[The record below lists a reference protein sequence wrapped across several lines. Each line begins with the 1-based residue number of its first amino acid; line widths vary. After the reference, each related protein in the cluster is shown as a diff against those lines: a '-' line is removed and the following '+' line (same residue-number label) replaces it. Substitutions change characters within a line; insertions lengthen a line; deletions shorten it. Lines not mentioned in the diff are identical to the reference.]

1 MCAPCH
7 VLTLSRHSSDTGDR
21 VTVTGTRYADAERP
35 KWAGTQ
41 SVYTCG
47 RSGDPLKHLYD
58 RCALVDPTPHDC
70 RTLHTHATP
79 ATRTARNGPRTT
91 RRRNAAG
98 SGVPTRERIR
108 PIIRS
113 NFPAK
118 LPVYKLSSTPRG
130 RAHSTQVTF
139 DTRILVLMSCGPASS
154 RVSRPCRASSR
165 RRLPLRPPPGPHGA
179 RTMRL
184 DADWMLIQ
192 LIVGCEACETGE
204 TANGMLTGCEGS
216 EAFST
221 PVTQ

>member
-35 KWAGTQ
+35 KSEVGRNAIGIYMREVWRSPET
-41 SVYTCG
+41 SVRPLRVG
-47 RSGDPLKHLYD
+47 RSDTARLPH
-58 RCALVDPTPHDC
+58 TPHTC
-70 RTLHTHATP
+70 H
-79 ATRTARNGPRTT
+79 PRDPDGSK
-91 RRRNAAG
+91 RAEQRHEDERAG
-98 SGVPTRERIR
+98 SRLANADPRIR

-154 RVSRPCRASSR
+154 RVSRPCRASGPVVGS
-165 RRLPLRPPPGPHGA
+165 PSVPPRA
-179 RTMRL
+179 RTAR
-184 DADWMLIQ
+184 AR
-192 LIVGCEACETGE
+192 
-204 TANGMLTGCEGS
+204 
-216 EAFST
+216 
-221 PVTQ
+221 

>member
-1 MCAPCH
+1 VGRNAIGIYMREVWRSPETS
-7 VLTLSRHSSDTGDR
+7 VRPLRVGRSDTAR
-21 VTVTGTRYADAERP
+21 LP
-35 KWAGTQ
+35 
-41 SVYTCG
+41 
-47 RSGDPLKHLYD
+47 H
-58 RCALVDPTPHDC
+58 TPHTC
-70 RTLHTHATP
+70 H
-79 ATRTARNGPRTT
+79 PRDPDGSKRAESRERHEDE
-91 RRRNAAG
+91 RRR
-98 SGVPTRERIR
+98 IR
-108 PIIRS
+108 LAKPYRADPIIRS

-130 RAHSTQVTF
+130 RAHSTQVIF

>member
-1 MCAPCH
+1 MGRNAIGIYMREVWRSPETS
-7 VLTLSRHSSDTGDR
+7 VRPLRVGRSDTAR
-21 VTVTGTRYADAERP
+21 LP
-35 KWAGTQ
+35 
-41 SVYTCG
+41 
-47 RSGDPLKHLYD
+47 H
-58 RCALVDPTPHDC
+58 TPHTCHPRDPEGSKRAENDTNDERGRIARS
-70 RTLHTHATP
+70 RTDP
-79 ATRTARNGPRTT
+79 PDR
-91 RRRNAAG
+91 
-98 SGVPTRERIR
+98 
-108 PIIRS
+108 IRS

-192 LIVGCEACETGE
+192 FIVGCEACETGE